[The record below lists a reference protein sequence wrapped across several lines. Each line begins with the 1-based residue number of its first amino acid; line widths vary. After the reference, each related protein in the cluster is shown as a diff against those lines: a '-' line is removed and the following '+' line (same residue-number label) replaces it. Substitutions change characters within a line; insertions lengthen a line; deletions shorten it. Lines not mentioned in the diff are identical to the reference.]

1 VKFKEFGGNYL
12 PAIKEPDEELHKP
25 VFDQVSLA
33 TPCLVCLRTNGW
45 TTGQP
50 RLDISNV
57 RPMAYLQTC
66 KIQPCFFYN
75 NKLLP
80 PTFSGS
86 QKNMRNTIKLATAP
100 IILVQ
105 MQQHVFNAK

>member
-1 VKFKEFGGNYL
+1 
-12 PAIKEPDEELHKP
+12 
-25 VFDQVSLA
+25 
-33 TPCLVCLRTNGW
+33 
-45 TTGQP
+45 
-50 RLDISNV
+50 V

-66 KIQPCFFYN
+66 KLQPCFFYN